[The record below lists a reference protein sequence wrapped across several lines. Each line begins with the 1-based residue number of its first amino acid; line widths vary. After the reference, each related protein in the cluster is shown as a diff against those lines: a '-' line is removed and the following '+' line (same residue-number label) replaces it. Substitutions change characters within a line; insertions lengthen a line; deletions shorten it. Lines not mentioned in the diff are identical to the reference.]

1 MPARAIWTVRLL
13 RLLVKV
19 APQVKEVA
27 VPGQPGPEPAALT
40 NCPTAESALNR
51 AYRYSPLTV
60 QPPPSAYSRPPPTT
74 QPSFVV
80 LTVAN
85 SGVGVNGG
93 SEQDWLN
100 LRLVTARPP
109 VT

>member
-13 RLLVKV
+13 RVLVKV
-19 APQVKEVA
+19 APQVK

-40 NCPTAESALNR
+40 SCPTAVSVLNR
-51 AYRYSPLTV
+51 AYRYSPLTD

-80 LTVAN
+80 LSAAN

-93 SEQDWLN
+93 SEKDWLN